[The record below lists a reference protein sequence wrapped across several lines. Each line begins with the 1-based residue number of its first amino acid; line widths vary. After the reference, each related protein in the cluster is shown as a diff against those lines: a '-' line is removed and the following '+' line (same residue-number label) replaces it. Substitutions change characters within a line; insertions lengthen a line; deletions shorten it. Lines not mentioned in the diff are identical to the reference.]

1 MRTKWLLSLLFLS
14 VFLISVVF
22 HMPIAWLIQY
32 LPQNSHLAI
41 QGSSGTVWHGKA
53 EHVLLQQYDL
63 GELQWKFE
71 PVELLSGGA
80 AFSTRFGRG
89 SSVEWDGKGLVGY
102 NLDGLYAKDL
112 LASIKADRLMK
123 HLKLPL
129 PVHVEGVLELTLN
142 EYQFSAPW
150 CEIAQ
155 GELVWFD
162 AQLNTALGAV
172 NLDQA
177 IAALECHQ
185 NTLTLQSVQDSSA
198 LSSEF
203 SVELHP
209 DATYKISG
217 WIKPGDELPSKVRA
231 QLKWLGSSNT
241 QGQYKLNYTGQ
252 L

>member
-1 MRTKWLLSLLFLS
+1 MKAKLLLSLLFLS
-14 VFLISVVF
+14 VFLSSVVI

-32 LPQNSHLAI
+32 LPKNSHLMI
-41 QGSSGTVWHGKA
+41 NGVSGTVWHGKA
-53 EHVLLQQYDL
+53 ENVSLQQYDL

-71 PVELLSGGA
+71 PAELLSGGA
-80 AFSTRFGRG
+80 AFFTRFGRG
-89 SSVEWDGKGLVGY
+89 SAIEWDGKGLVGY

-112 LASIKADRLMK
+112 LASVKADRLMK

-129 PVHVEGVLELTLN
+129 PVHVEGVLELTLK

-155 GELVWFD
+155 GEVVWFD
-162 AQLNTALGAV
+162 AKLNTPLGAV
-172 NLDQA
+172 TPDEA

-231 QLKWLGSSNT
+231 QLKWLGSPDT
-241 QGQYKLNYTGQ
+241 KGQYKLNYTGQ